1 MGILPGLI
9 VSTDRRETCM
19 AGRTQRA
26 RGRLTEAMGA
36 LKGKSKAKD
45 KGRLHQLRGSG
56 KKTGRKARRRAK

>member
-9 VSTDRRETCM
+9 ASTDRRETCM
-19 AGRTQRA
+19 ARRTQRA

-36 LKGKSKAKD
+36 LRGNSRAKD
-45 KGRLHQLRGSG
+45 KGRLHQLMGAG